1 MKAKTIDNSPHGWD
15 TCIYDNEDCPMG
27 YYVDDLPDKER
38 ADKYTNIFNL
48 ELSSHVAK
56 ETEKLQAEIDYI
68 KREKLSIHLLI
79 DEITDGDCLK
89 QSKAKLSAEIKEL
102 KAEVQ
107 KVDYAYRNMTRRYR
121 KAIDKMEAQNENVTN
136 LQQTISH
143 LNKMYNQAINDL
155 TISQEKVERVK
166 GMNETLLRVAKLYS
180 GEISDTT
187 TCPLHEQVFCLKG
200 CGTDT
205 CMYHPNNR

>member
-68 KREKLSIHLLI
+68 KREKLAIHLLI

-89 QSKAKLSAEIKEL
+89 QSKAKLSGEIVKL
-102 KAEVQ
+102 KAEVERLRKDDGWVSIDNEKPLPDKACQ
-107 KVDYAYRNMTRRYR
+107 CYCPDEPIDVIQIAFWDDKFGFVDN
-121 KAIDKMEAQNENVTN
+121 
-136 LQQTISH
+136 
-143 LNKMYNQAINDL
+143 ND
-155 TISQEKVERVK
+155 
-166 GMNETLLRVAKLYS
+166 
-180 GEISDTT
+180 
-187 TCPLHEQVFCLKG
+187 CPVNATKWK
-200 CGTDT
+200 
-205 CMYHPNNR
+205 YIKIY

>member
-1 MKAKTIDNSPHGWD
+1 MKAKTTDNRPFGWN
-15 TCIYDNEDCPMG
+15 TCIYDNEDSPMAYALNG
-27 YYVDDLPDKER
+27 LVNKHDAVGITE
-38 ADKYTNIFNL
+38 AFNI
-48 ELSSHVAK
+48 ELSTHIDK
-56 ETEKLQAEIDYI
+56 ETEKLQ
-68 KREKLSIHLLI
+68 
-79 DEITDGDCLK
+79 
-89 QSKAKLSAEIKEL
+89 AEIKEL

-107 KVDYAYRNMTRRYR
+107 EVDYAYRNMTRRYR

-136 LQQTISH
+136 LQQTISQ